1 MSTPAFSKW
10 LTLAC
15 IAIPTGA
22 VVVARSVLPAAGPR
36 GASAATPKPAKQT
49 RESREDT
56 PSPLVR
62 LDTTKVLEE
71 IDKLRE
77 TPVGDSPFVSRV
89 PRALTKI
96 VMTTPET
103 ARKPLPEFSLS
114 SIAGGTRQSF
124 AIIDGKVRRVGD
136 DLGDGWIVSGIDAAN
151 GEVTV
156 LGPDDVS
163 ISLDLRPNR

>member
-1 MSTPAFSKW
+1 
-10 LTLAC
+10 
-15 IAIPTGA
+15 
-22 VVVARSVLPAAGPR
+22 
-36 GASAATPKPAKQT
+36 
-49 RESREDT
+49 
-56 PSPLVR
+56 
-62 LDTTKVLEE
+62 
-71 IDKLRE
+71 
-77 TPVGDSPFVSRV
+77 
-89 PRALTKI
+89 
-96 VMTTPET
+96 MTTPET
-103 ARKPLPEFSLS
+103 VRKPLPEFSLS